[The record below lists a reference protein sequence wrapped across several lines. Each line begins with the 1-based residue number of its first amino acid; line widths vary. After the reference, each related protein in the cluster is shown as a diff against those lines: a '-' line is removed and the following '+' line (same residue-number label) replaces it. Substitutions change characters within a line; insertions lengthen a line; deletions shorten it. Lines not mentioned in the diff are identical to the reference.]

1 MTNSGLMR
9 TDVNNEHAIAYRR
22 AGQGPPLVLLHG
34 FTLDSRIWR
43 RQLEDLSDEFS
54 VVAWD
59 APGAGASP
67 DPPSPFTMA
76 DWAHCLAGFLD
87 VMGIERAHILG
98 MSWGGVLAQ
107 EFYRLHSTRTGSL
120 ILAGTYAGWKGSLP
134 PMACSERLATCMR
147 AASLPAQEFVPQ
159 WIPGLIS
166 AAASQ
171 NVRAELSV
179 VVSDFHPV
187 GFRLMAQS
195 LHDTD
200 TTDLLPQTRVPT
212 LLLWGDAD
220 RRSPL
225 SIAEQIRD
233 RIPASELIVIPN
245 AGHVANMEQ
254 PDVFNAQVR
263 RFCSECA

>member
-1 MTNSGLMR
+1 MAITGLMR
-9 TDVNNEHAIAYRR
+9 TDVNNRHAIAYRC

-43 RQLEDLSDEFS
+43 RQLEDLSDQFM

-59 APGAGASP
+59 APGAGASA
-67 DPPSPFTMA
+67 DPPNPFTMA
-76 DWAHCLAGFLD
+76 DWADCLAGFLD
-87 VMGIERAHILG
+87 VMGIERAHLLG

-107 EFYRLHSTRTGSL
+107 EFYRRHFTRTGRL
-120 ILAGTYAGWKGSLP
+120 VLAGTYAGWRGSLQ
-134 PMACSERLATCMR
+134 PMTCTERLTACMR
-147 AASLPAQEFVPQ
+147 AASLPAEEFVPQ

-166 AAASQ
+166 GAASQ
-171 NVRAELSV
+171 NVRDELAL

-200 TTDLLPQTRVPT
+200 TTDLLPQIRVPT

-225 SIAEQIRD
+225 SIAEQLRD
-233 RIPASELIVIPN
+233 RIPGSELIVIPN
-245 AGHVANMEQ
+245 AGHVGNMEQ

-263 RFCSECA
+263 RFCSAYA